1 MYESNLVGIAT
12 RATGTG
18 LRVVTSANANI
29 IGVLCAASATATG
42 GMQLFAGVTSS
53 VSITGLIVFASGSVA
68 QYVPLP
74 VYASGGITMNVG
86 AAANPDITLFWNPA

>member
-29 IGVLCAASATATG
+29 IGVLCATATG